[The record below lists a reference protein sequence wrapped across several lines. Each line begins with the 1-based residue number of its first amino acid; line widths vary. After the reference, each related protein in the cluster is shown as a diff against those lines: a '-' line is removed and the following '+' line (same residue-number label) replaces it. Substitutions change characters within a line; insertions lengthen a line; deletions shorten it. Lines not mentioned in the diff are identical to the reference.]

1 MFRGVGP
8 RTSYSRAVL
17 AYDPAAAGGFTV
29 ASTGNQLSVAL
40 RSMSV
45 GTALVVV
52 PPHKSVEV
60 GDEVEVIPL
69 RFSL

>member
-1 MFRGVGP
+1 
-8 RTSYSRAVL
+8 
-17 AYDPAAAGGFTV
+17 
-29 ASTGNQLSVAL
+29 
-40 RSMSV
+40 MSV

-52 PPHKSVEV
+52 PPHENVAV